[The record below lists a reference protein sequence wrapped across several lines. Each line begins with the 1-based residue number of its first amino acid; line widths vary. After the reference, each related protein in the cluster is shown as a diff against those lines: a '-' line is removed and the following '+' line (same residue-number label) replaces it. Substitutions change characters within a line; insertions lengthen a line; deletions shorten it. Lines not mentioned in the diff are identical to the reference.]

1 MLKFIKSKLLMKNKG
16 ISAPSFF
23 DYPAAEKKRI
33 VKKAAQESNKIQF
46 DLVKKYN
53 SLYANT

>member
-1 MLKFIKSKLLMKNKG
+1 MFKFIKSKLLNDKEK

-33 VKKAAQESNKIQF
+33 VKKAAQEANKMQL

-53 SLYANT
+53 RIYPI

>member
-1 MLKFIKSKLLMKNKG
+1 MMKFLKSKFFKKNEE

-23 DYPAAEKKRI
+23 EYKAEEKKRI
-33 VKKAAQESNKIQF
+33 VKKAAQESNKMQL

-53 SLYANT
+53 RLFPA

>member
-1 MLKFIKSKLLMKNKG
+1 MFKFIKSKLLNDKEK

-33 VKKAAQESNKIQF
+33 VKKAAQEANKMQL

-53 SLYANT
+53 RIYPA

>member
-1 MLKFIKSKLLMKNKG
+1 MFKFIKSKIFSDREK

-23 DYPAAEKKRI
+23 DYTASEKKKI
-33 VKKAAQESNKIQF
+33 VRKVAREANKMQL

-53 SLYANT
+53 RLYSA